1 LKEYQ
6 LITMKIPY
14 DLYKKSDLIIPNR
27 TKDYIDYLERRV
39 ATTDRAS
46 IIQKELDDLKTRQE
60 LLEHELELELA
71 TREEREKVTS
81 EYDSELLSA
90 VETIKKIALAE
101 GMVGEDKI
109 EQVALWKDVSFAELR
124 LMIPEDINVVKY
136 HPRYVEKENKQFINT
151 I

>member
-1 LKEYQ
+1 
-6 LITMKIPY
+6 
-14 DLYKKSDLIIPNR
+14 
-27 TKDYIDYLERRV
+27 LERRV

-90 VETIKKIALAE
+90 VETIKKVALAE